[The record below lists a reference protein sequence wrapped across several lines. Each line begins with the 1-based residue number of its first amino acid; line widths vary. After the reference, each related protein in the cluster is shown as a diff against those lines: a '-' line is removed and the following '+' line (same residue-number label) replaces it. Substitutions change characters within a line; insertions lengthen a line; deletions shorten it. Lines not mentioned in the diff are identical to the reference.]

1 MADPISIA
9 IVTALATASA
19 TRLGESL
26 AEGTVNVFKSLYKAV
41 NERFRSRPEAQ
52 HAMEEL
58 RLDPDDPEAREAA
71 TAYLE
76 WAAGEDPR
84 IAGLL
89 EELRSVVVEQEGD
102 GTVVNQIHG
111 DVSGGAR
118 VVQGRD
124 FHGDI
129 RL

>member
-1 MADPISIA
+1 MADPISIT
-9 IVTALATASA
+9 IITALATASA

-41 NERFRSRPEAQ
+41 NDRFRSHPEAL

-58 RLDPDDPEAREAA
+58 RLDPDDPAA
-71 TAYLE
+71 LETASAYLE
-76 WAAGEDPR
+76 WAAGEDPQ

-89 EELRSVVVEQEGD
+89 DELRSVVVEQQGD
-102 GTVVNQIHG
+102 DTVVNQIHG
-111 DVSGGAR
+111 DVSGDAR
-118 VVQGRD
+118 VIQGRD